1 MKSFKIAI
9 VLAVSVGLS
18 CCAGIGAKLGLSQQ
32 DDENNYTTAAQGF
45 DLSITSGI
53 ARGGLVGSICTADNA
68 AYKSLKSTRNP
79 IDGVSSYGPAD
90 NAHAELQT
98 DGWPQDAHC
107 DLTVVPPPTPAST
120 Q

>member
-1 MKSFKIAI
+1 MKSLKIAI
-9 VLAVSVGLS
+9 VLAASVSLS

-32 DDENNYTTAAQGF
+32 DDENNYVMAANGF
-45 DLSITSGI
+45 DLSITTGI
-53 ARGGLVGSICTADNA
+53 AKGGLVGTMCTADNA

-79 IDGVSSYGPAD
+79 VDGVSSYGPAD

-98 DGWPQDAHC
+98 DGKPQDAHC
-107 DLTVVPPPTPAST
+107 GLTAVPPPAPAST